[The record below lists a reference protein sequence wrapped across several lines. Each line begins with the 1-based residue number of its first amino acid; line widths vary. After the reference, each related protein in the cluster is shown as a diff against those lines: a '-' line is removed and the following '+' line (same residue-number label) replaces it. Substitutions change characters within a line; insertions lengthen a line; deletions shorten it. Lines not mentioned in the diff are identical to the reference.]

1 MVEEVLL
8 PSANLQAIVSTVRRG
23 FPFCKVRVVVP
34 EAPDQVNVN
43 GSPAV
48 RPDNEGFV
56 KARAAATLPIAKIFT
71 RHN

>member
-1 MVEEVLL
+1 
-8 PSANLQAIVSTVRRG
+8 
-23 FPFCKVRVVVP
+23 VVP

-56 KARAAATLPIAKIFT
+56 KARAAATPPIAKIFT
-71 RHN
+71 KHN

>member
-1 MVEEVLL
+1 
-8 PSANLQAIVSTVRRG
+8 
-23 FPFCKVRVVVP
+23 
-34 EAPDQVNVN
+34 
-43 GSPAV
+43 V